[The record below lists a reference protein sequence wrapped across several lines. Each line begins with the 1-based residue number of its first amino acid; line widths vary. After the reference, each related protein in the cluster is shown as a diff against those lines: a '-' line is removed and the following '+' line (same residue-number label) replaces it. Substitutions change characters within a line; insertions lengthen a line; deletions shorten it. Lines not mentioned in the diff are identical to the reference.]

1 MWAAAA
7 KFVAKPAVKWIAGIL
22 GVVAIV
28 VGVLWYLDSERSQ
41 ARKDG
46 AASVK
51 TEVQTQTIIIQKAI
65 TDAENRGPRTRR
77 DVSDRL
83 RSGSF

>member
-7 KFVAKPAVKWIAGIL
+7 KFVAKPAVKWIAGIAL
-22 GVVAIV
+22 VVAVI
-28 VGVLWYLDSERSQ
+28 VGVQLWLKSERDQ

-83 RSGSF
+83 RSGTF

>member
-7 KFVAKPAVKWIAGIL
+7 KFIAKPAFKWIAGIL

-28 VGVLWYLDSERSQ
+28 VGALWYLDSERDQ

-83 RSGSF
+83 RGGSF